1 MCVSPEAKPLSM
13 RLRGGSEDDV
23 TVGSE
28 LKNSADVNKMV
39 SHESFHAFVL
49 ISGRSCMRDKVG
61 KMHDRNKRLNTRREY
76 FHVHI

>member
-49 ISGRSCMRDKVG
+49 ISGRSCMR
-61 KMHDRNKRLNTRREY
+61 
-76 FHVHI
+76 